1 MCYFLFLD
9 LSFKPVLI
17 PRLFKQP
24 TYFVAARLLVPADV
38 ARFIRDNSTLQYLS
52 NPVVLFFEVRLFLR
66 YGK

>member
-24 TYFVAARLLVPADV
+24 TYLVAALDLVPAEV
-38 ARFIRDNSTLQYLS
+38 AFLIRDNST
-52 NPVVLFFEVRLFLR
+52 
-66 YGK
+66 